1 VLLSLRGAPK
11 EKSGRRSWAP
21 GKFAVRAWSE
31 RVLAVAG
38 ANIEAMIRA
47 ARGDDLP
54 RLREIERAADE
65 IFRVGMD
72 AIADGEPATPEALA
86 AYERAGRAWVS
97 VDDEDRPVA
106 FFVVDVIDRAAHIEQ
121 VSVLPQFARQGIGA
135 TLIDIAM
142 GWATRQGLEA
152 MTLMTF
158 RDVPWNRPYYE
169 RLGFRIVDEAQ
180 LTGGLRELQA
190 REAAL
195 GLNRWPRV
203 AMRRPVEVLAP
214 S

>member
-1 VLLSLRGAPK
+1 M
-11 EKSGRRSWAP
+11 
-21 GKFAVRAWSE
+21 
-31 RVLAVAG
+31 LAVDG

-47 ARGDDLP
+47 ARGDDLS

-65 IFRVGMD
+65 IFRDLAMD
-72 AIADGEPATPEALA
+72 AIADGEPATSEALA

-106 FFVVDVIDRAAHIEQ
+106 FLVVDVIDRAAHIEQ

-135 TLIDIAM
+135 TLIDIAI
-142 GWATRQGLEA
+142 GWATQHGLEA

-158 RDVPWNRPYYE
+158 RDVPWNHPYYE

-180 LTGGLRELQA
+180 LTGGLRERQA

-214 S
+214 ELTRFDPLRP